1 MVQKG
6 YTRKAKA
13 REIIIEEY
21 DENLDELWDN
31 PEDGLL
37 SALLFDG
44 VQAYLSLCSAE
55 NKDDIIRSEE
65 AIEWVKEHN
74 SQYAFSFNN
83 VCGSL
88 GIEPDALRLGL
99 VNIMRST
106 GDRVA
111 DGL

>member
-1 MVQKG
+1 MAQKG
-6 YTRKAKA
+6 YTRKAKT
-13 REIIIEEY
+13 RELVIEEY
-21 DENLDELWDN
+21 DEDLDELWDD

-55 NKDDIIRSEE
+55 SKDELIRSEE

-74 SQYAFSFNN
+74 PNYAFSFNN